1 MSITS
6 LFGRAEQDLDLLV
19 EKSRE
24 IAKWLLGPNY
34 TAKVHIYY
42 LNLQV
47 NQFQILRHPCVFGVL
62 AAVAV
67 TRGNAQM
74 QRAFR
79 I

>member
-24 IAKWLLGPNY
+24 IAKLLLGPNY

-47 NQFQILRHPCVFGVL
+47 NQFQILRQPLPNKTNGDNSKAL
-62 AAVAV
+62 RR
-67 TRGNAQM
+67 TKDLPSK
-74 QRAFR
+74 
-79 I
+79 